1 MIIMKDYLLKLL
13 ALPTDDRNEEN
24 QHGHSLL
31 NSLRIIEVQ
40 ETVSKTRRFKPA
52 FLMVGGLVKYS
63 NELEMSTRQTRA
75 PILGILRPSV
85 SVEKKTS
92 PEVNPKA
99 LPHLLL
105 TAMQRGQDLWGES
118 CSG

>member
-1 MIIMKDYLLKLL
+1 MKDYLLKLL

-85 SVEKKTS
+85 SVEKNISRSEPKGLTS
-92 PEVNPKA
+92 PSSHSHAERPGSV
-99 LPHLLL
+99 
-105 TAMQRGQDLWGES
+105 G
-118 CSG
+118 